1 MYAGCQASAG
11 SLLASLHTEAAG
23 TEAYT
28 LAAAEAFGLADAR
41 AVGIV
46 RAGTLVP
53 VARRLALPRH
63 GHAHRALLHLCAHTQ
78 KKTPIIINSMRVSDR

>member
-63 GHAHRALLHLCAHTQ
+63 GHAHRALLHLCAHT
-78 KKTPIIINSMRVSDR
+78 KKNPQSSSTACV

>member
-63 GHAHRALLHLCAHTQ
+63 GHAHRALLHLCAHT
-78 KKTPIIINSMRVSDR
+78 KKPPNHHQQHACER

>member
-1 MYAGCQASAG
+1 MPGISRYC

-41 AVGIV
+41 AVGIA

-78 KKTPIIINSMRVSDR
+78 KKPQSSSTACV